1 MSRLCFKVLQIQKE
15 VLTRRRDKRAGPV
28 AQYKITEHALQ
39 NHILRISPIMSY
51 KTTTNNFFSGIGE
64 TNFFKNRREKRCL
77 EYLVWNRRKKIQI
90 IPEEE
95 MEYENIFFMKRRE
108 EK

>member
-39 NHILRISPIMSY
+39 NHILHIFPIMSY
-51 KTTTNNFFSGIGE
+51 KTTTNQFYMG
-64 TNFFKNRREKRCL
+64 FFKNRRRKG
-77 EYLVWNRRKKIQI
+77 NFFKIRRKKVFILFYLKL
-90 IPEEE
+90 EK
-95 MEYENIFFMKRRE
+95 ENPNNFLKRKRRMDNFFRN
-108 EK
+108 